1 MTETRR
7 RKRVVLVVE
16 DDHPIGEMLRDV
28 INDEKGYLALHVDR
42 PSEAMRAVHAVRPDL
57 LVLDVGLPEMS
68 GIELYDRLQ
77 EDPDVPDV
85 PVIFETALAEKYL
98 GELRRRGVTHVLD
111 KPFELADIVR
121 SLHELAPPVVNNHN

>member
-1 MTETRR
+1 MAERRR

-28 INDEKGYLALHVDR
+28 INDEKGYLALHVDC
-42 PSEAMRAVHAVRPDL
+42 PSDAMRAVHAVRPDL

-77 EDPDVPDV
+77 ADPEVPDV
-85 PVIFETALAEKYL
+85 PVIFETALADQYL
-98 GELRRRGVTHVLD
+98 GQLRQRGVTHVLD

-121 SLHELAPPVVNNHN
+121 SLHELAPPAVNSHT